1 MTKLSAEQLLDM
13 AVERAASDIYLTFG
27 FPPTLRVE
35 DAIEKLSDEPL
46 DDTMI
51 KEIAMSIISEDQMD
65 EFDTTHELNSSFP
78 WNDKA
83 RFRLNIFRQQG
94 HIAMVLRRIVTEIPR
109 IEDLNLPGVY
119 KDLSMMK
126 RGLIIVVGQTGSG
139 KSTSLAAMI
148 GHRNTHGSGHIIT
161 IEDPVEFLHT
171 HKNCIISQRD
181 VGVDTYSFG
190 MALKNA
196 LRQHPDV
203 IMIGEIRD
211 RETMEHA
218 IHFSETGHLCFA
230 TLHANNSSQALERV
244 LNFFNESEH
253 QQILL
258 NLSLNLRAVL
268 SQRLIGNTRGR
279 NSIAVEVLLNQ
290 GLIRDLI
297 HEGKIR
303 DIKDVMAKNK
313 DQGMQTF
320 DQALLELFKQKLI
333 TKETAIAESDNPANL
348 GLWIKQIEIGA
359 RVPAPTEISSGHIAE
374 PSNREQN
381 IF

>member
-27 FPPTLRVE
+27 YPPTLRVE
-35 DAIEKLSDEPL
+35 DTIEKLSDEPL
-46 DDTMI
+46 DDTAI
-51 KEIAMSIISEDQMD
+51 KEIAMSIVNEEQMD

-109 IEDLNLPGVY
+109 IEDLHLPSVY

-126 RGLIIVVGQTGSG
+126 RGLILVVGQTGSG

-161 IEDPVEFLHT
+161 IEDPVEFLHA

-244 LNFFNESEH
+244 LNFFNESEL

-268 SQRLIGNTRGR
+268 SQRLIANTRGR
-279 NSIAVEVLLNQ
+279 NSVTVEVLLNQ

-320 DQALLELFKQKLI
+320 DQALLELYKQKLI
-333 TKETAIAESDNPANL
+333 TKDTAIAESDNPANL
-348 GLWIKQIEIGA
+348 SLWIKQLEIGA
-359 RVPAPTEISSGHIAE
+359 RVPAPNEISSGHIAE

>member
-1 MTKLSAEQLLDM
+1 MTKLTAEQLLDM
-13 AVERAASDIYLTFG
+13 AVERSASDIYLTFG

-35 DAIEKLSDEPL
+35 DLIEKLSDEPL
-46 DDTMI
+46 DDTSI
-51 KEIAMSIISEDQMD
+51 KEIASSIISEDQMD

-78 WNDKA
+78 WNNKA
-83 RFRLNIFRQQG
+83 RFRLNMFRQQG
-94 HIAMVLRRIVTEIPR
+94 HIAMVLRRIVTEIPK
-109 IEDLNLPGVY
+109 IEDLHLPPIY
-119 KDLSMMK
+119 KDLSMMR
-126 RGLIIVVGQTGSG
+126 RGLILVVGQTGSG

-171 HKNCIISQRD
+171 HINCIISQRD

-258 NLSLNLRAVL
+258 NMSLNLRAVL
-268 SQRLIGNTRGR
+268 SQRLIANTRGR

-303 DIKDVMAKNK
+303 DIKDIMAKNK

-320 DQALLELFKQKLI
+320 DQALLELYKQKLI
-333 TKETAIAESDNPANL
+333 TKDIAIAESDNPANL

-374 PSNREQN
+374 PGNSQQN

>member
-1 MTKLSAEQLLDM
+1 MTKLSAEQLLDL
-13 AVERAASDIYLTFG
+13 AVERVASDIYLTFG

-35 DAIEKLSDEPL
+35 DVIEKLSDTPL
-46 DDTMI
+46 DDTSI
-51 KEIAMSIISEDQMD
+51 KEIASSIISEDQMD

-78 WNDKA
+78 WNNKA
-83 RFRLNIFRQQG
+83 RFRLNMFRQQG
-94 HIAMVLRRIVTEIPR
+94 HIAMVLRRIVTEIPK
-109 IEDLNLPGVY
+109 IEDLHLPPIY
-119 KDLSMMK
+119 KDLSMMR
-126 RGLIIVVGQTGSG
+126 RGLILVVGQTGSG

-171 HKNCIISQRD
+171 HINCIISQRD

-258 NLSLNLRAVL
+258 NMSLNLRAVL
-268 SQRLIGNTRGR
+268 SQRLIANTRGR

-303 DIKDVMAKNK
+303 DIKDIMAKNK

-320 DQALLELFKQKLI
+320 DQALLDLYKQKLI
-333 TKETAIAESDNPANL
+333 TKDVALSESDNPANL
-348 GLWIKQIEIGA
+348 GLRIKQIEIGA
-359 RVPAPTEISSGHIAE
+359 RVPAPTEISSGHIAD
-374 PSNREQN
+374 PGSSQQN

>member
-1 MTKLSAEQLLDM
+1 MTKLSAEQLLDL
-13 AVERAASDIYLTFG
+13 AVERQASDIYLTFG

-46 DDTMI
+46 DDNGI
-51 KEIAMSIISEDQMD
+51 KDIASSLISEDQMD

-94 HIAMVLRRIVTEIPR
+94 HMAMVLRRIVTNIPK
-109 IEDLNLPGVY
+109 IEDLHLPPVY
-119 KDLSMMK
+119 KELSMMK
-126 RGLIIVVGQTGSG
+126 RGLILVVGQTGSG

-148 GHRNTHGSGHIIT
+148 GHRNEAGSGHIIT
-161 IEDPVEFLHT
+161 VEDPVEFLHA
-171 HKNCIISQRD
+171 HRNCIISQRD

-218 IHFSETGHLCFA
+218 IHFSETGHLCLA
-230 TLHANNSSQALERV
+230 TLHANNSSQAIERV
-244 LNFFNESEH
+244 LNFFNETEH

-268 SQRLIGNTRGR
+268 SQRLIANTRGR
-279 NSIAVEVLLNQ
+279 NSIAVEVLLNE

-303 DIKDVMAKNK
+303 DIKDVMMKNRER
-313 DQGMQTF
+313 GMQSF
-320 DQALLELFKQKLI
+320 DQALLDLFKEKLI
-333 TKETAIAESDNPANL
+333 TKDVAIAESDNPANL
-348 GLWIKQIEIGA
+348 SLWIKQVEIAAKVVLPPELNSNVPGA
-359 RVPAPTEISSGHIAE
+359 SGEA
-374 PSNREQN
+374 NV
-381 IF
+381 F

>member
-1 MTKLSAEQLLDM
+1 MTKITAESLLDM
-13 AVERAASDIYLTFG
+13 AVEKQASDIYITFG
-27 FPPTLRVE
+27 FPPALRVE
-35 DAIEKLSDEPL
+35 DTTEKVGDEAL
-46 DDTMI
+46 DDITI
-51 KEIAMSIISEDQMD
+51 KELASSLLSEDQMD
-65 EFDTTHELNSSFP
+65 EFDTTHELNTSFQ

-83 RFRLNIFRQQG
+83 RYRLNAFRQQG
-94 HIAMVLRRIVTEIPR
+94 HMALVLRRIVTAIPKL
-109 IEDLNLPGVY
+109 EELNLPIVY
-119 KDLSMMK
+119 KDLVMMK

-148 GHRNTHGSGHIIT
+148 GYRNANGTGHIIT
-161 IEDPVEFLHT
+161 VEDPVEFLHN
-171 HKNCIISQRD
+171 HDQCIISQRD

-190 MALKNA
+190 MALKNT

-218 IHFSETGHLCFA
+218 IHFAETGHLCMA
-230 TLHANNSSQALERV
+230 TLHANNSSQAIERV
-244 LNFFNESEH
+244 LNFFNETEH

-268 SQRLIGNTRGR
+268 SQRLVPNTRQR
-279 NSIAVEVLLNQ
+279 NSIAVEVLLNE

-313 DQGMQTF
+313 ERGMQTF
-320 DQALLELFKQKLI
+320 DQALLELYKNKMI
-333 TKETAIAESDNPANL
+333 TKDTALAESDNPANL
-348 GLWIKQIEIGA
+348 SLWIKQLEIGS
-359 RVPAPTEISSGHIAE
+359 RVVLPIDLNSNVPGASGDG
-374 PSNREQN
+374 NV
-381 IF
+381 F